1 MKKTDLLADL
11 ELMKLAAK
19 AAGDVAAAYF
29 RAGNQT
35 SAKVSFKAGDSPV
48 SEADI
53 AANTVLERQLRLTR
67 PDYGWVSEET
77 ADDGSRQTA
86 ERLFIVDPIDGTRA
100 FIAGKADWCVSVGLV
115 SNGVPVAGII
125 HLPVH
130 GITYWAAA
138 KQGAFRNGLS
148 IRAARK
154 LRLDNARISGPKP
167 MIDLIEAGAGVTL
180 ERAPRVPSLA
190 YRLVMAADG
199 ALDLALA
206 SSGSHDWDITA
217 ADAILRESGA
227 VLVDGL
233 GQALTYNRTSLKRDA
248 MISGPGELVNQATR
262 FLEQLP

>member
-1 MKKTDLLADL
+1 
-11 ELMKLAAK
+11 MKLAAK

-29 RAGNQT
+29 RSGSQT

-53 AANTVLERQLRLTR
+53 AANTVLEHQLRLTR

-77 ADDGSRQTA
+77 ADDGSRQAA

-100 FIAGKADWCVSVGLV
+100 FIAGKADWCVSIGLV
-115 SNGVPVAGII
+115 RNGVPVAGVI

-130 GITYWAAA
+130 GVTYWAAA
-138 KQGAFRNGLS
+138 KQGAFRNGLP

-154 LRLDNARISGPKP
+154 LRLDNARVSGPKP
-167 MIDLIEAGAGVTL
+167 MIDLIEAGTGVTF

-206 SSGSHDWDITA
+206 TSGSHDWDIAA

-227 VLVDGL
+227 VLANTTG
-233 GQALTYNRTSLKRDA
+233 GTLTYNRASLKRDA
-248 MISGPGELVNQATR
+248 MISGPEDLVQQAAR
-262 FLEQLP
+262 WLQQLP